1 MKIGIGLPNQVR
13 NVRPAVV
20 PAWARRSEVVG
31 FSSLGSLGRLAYPG
45 VMDTVALAA
54 AAGAT
59 SRIGLVSTLL
69 LGPVWPAVLLAK
81 EVAGID
87 AVSGGRL
94 TLGLGLG
101 GRSDDFVVDGLGP
114 RGTGKR
120 LDRDIET
127 YRSVWRGQ
135 TPSGCDNPAVPEGTR
150 EVPLL
155 FGGMA
160 QASFDRVA
168 RSGRGYIGP
177 SAPPAVVG
185 PAFERARAAW
195 KEAGREGSPYLV
207 ALAYVALDDV
217 DTGRANVHDYYR
229 PAGPEVARAKASQ
242 VSGGAEA
249 VRATV
254 EAFEDLG
261 ADELMLNPTTDDI
274 EEVTRLAE
282 TVL

>member
-13 NVRPAVV
+13 EVRPAVV
-20 PAWARRSEVVG
+20 PAWAGAAEEAG

-59 SRIGLVSTLL
+59 HRIGLISTLL
-69 LGPVWPAVLLAK
+69 LGPVWPPVLLAK

-101 GRSDDFVVDGLGP
+101 GRPDDFVVDGLGP

-120 LDRDIET
+120 LDRDVAI
-127 YRSVWRGQ
+127 YRSVWRGEV
-135 TPSGCDNPAVPEGTR
+135 PPGCGNPAVPAGTR

-168 RSGRGYIGP
+168 RTGRGYIGP
-177 SAPPAVVG
+177 SAPPAAVA

-195 KEAGREGSPYLV
+195 KAAGRDGRPYLV
-207 ALAYVALDDV
+207 ALAYFALGDEEL
-217 DTGRANVHDYYR
+217 GRANVYDYYR
-229 PAGPEVARAKASQ
+229 PAGPDGARARADE
-242 VSGGAEA
+242 VSAGAAA

-254 EAFEDLG
+254 KAFEDLG
-261 ADELMLNPTTDDI
+261 VDELMLNPTVDDI
-274 EEVTRLAE
+274 DQVARLAE
-282 TVL
+282 AVL